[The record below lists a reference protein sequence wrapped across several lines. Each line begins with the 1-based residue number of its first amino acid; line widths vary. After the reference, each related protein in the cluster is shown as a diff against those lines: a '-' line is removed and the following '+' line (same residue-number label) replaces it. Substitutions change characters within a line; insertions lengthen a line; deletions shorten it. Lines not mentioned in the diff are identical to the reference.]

1 MFFLLRVAFWLTLV
15 FLLLPGLS
23 GNSGSGR
30 SVEGEHAAS
39 TPAQQPKVGEQP
51 KVGALEALGAASSAV
66 ADAGGFCTRQPQ
78 ACAIGSQII
87 DMLGERAQAGA
98 QLVLGYITEQIAEQ
112 KRRVAE
118 RAAGSSAADTLN
130 AHDLSPAWQ
139 GARPAAAGS
148 EVPARATEPEPA
160 SASRDA
166 PAAPPVPLPPK
177 KPA

>member
-23 GNSGSGR
+23 GTSGDGR

-39 TPAQQPKVGEQP
+39 NPAAP
-51 KVGALEALGAASSAV
+51 KVGAFEALGAASSAV

-78 ACAIGSQII
+78 ACAIGSNII

-98 QLVLGYITEQIAEQ
+98 QLVLGYITEQIVEQ

-139 GARPAAAGS
+139 GARPGS
-148 EVPARATEPEPA
+148 PAPEAPARASEAEPA
-160 SASRDA
+160 AAAKGA
-166 PAAPPVPLPPK
+166 PGAPPVPLPPK